1 MGLGL
6 NVGEQYGG
14 VAFLGY
20 RRYADGTMCQAEI
33 RNLVR
38 KYGDIIIAVNGR
50 STVKKTFK
58 EIIPMLR
65 ESSTFAYMRLV
76 HHECMVDGGFTTSC
90 GALGSYLYDDLSAA
104 FRTDRRRLLAK
115 RSLALIRAEA
125 ERDGESTS
133 SDDAA
138 DGLDDDS
145 DSDESVDIE
154 PDSEDEALLKEK
166 TSSSDESYHSTDD
179 SRSIGNA
186 PSEDASDADE
196 IVQSQ
201 GVTKES
207 EEMAAE
213 KERNE
218 IIEAPELESVI
229 YKQESTRHL
238 AYRVLGVDVGYSS
251 DEGGDEDVAYYVSSK
266 HSGEFFFRYHVAAA
280 HIKMSL
286 TAFFSWHRLMALTAL
301 SLVQT
306 RFRLNPHSCYQM
318 RTRQWMMPIL
328 PSSRNCH

>member
-1 MGLGL
+1 
-6 NVGEQYGG
+6 
-14 VAFLGY
+14 
-20 RRYADGTMCQAEI
+20 MCEAEI

-38 KYGDIIIAVNGR
+38 KQGDIIIAVNGR
-50 STVKKTFK
+50 STVTKSFK

-65 ESSTFAYMRLV
+65 ESSTFAYVRLV
-76 HHECMVDGGFTTSC
+76 HMECMAGGGFTTSC
-90 GALGSYLYDDLSAA
+90 GALGRYLHDDLSAA
-104 FRTDRRRLLAK
+104 LRTDRRRLLAK

-125 ERDGESTS
+125 EKDGESTV

-154 PDSEDEALLKEK
+154 PDSEDEALLNEK
-166 TSSSDESYHSTDD
+166 SSSSDDSDNSTDD

-186 PSEDASDADE
+186 PSGNGSDADE
-196 IVQSQ
+196 IVHSQ

-207 EEMAAE
+207 EKTAAE
-213 KERNE
+213 KEITE

-238 AYRVLGVDVGYSS
+238 AYRILGMDVGYSS

-266 HSGEFFFRYHVAAA
+266 NSGEFFLGT
-280 HIKMSL
+280 MLLQL
-286 TAFFSWHRLMALTAL
+286 TSACLCRRSFLGTD
-301 SLVQT
+301 
-306 RFRLNPHSCYQM
+306 
-318 RTRQWMMPIL
+318 
-328 PSSRNCH
+328 

>member
-1 MGLGL
+1 MTCQNPPKVTPVGLML
-6 NVGEQYGG
+6 NVGEQNGG

-20 RRYADGTMCQAEI
+20 RQYADGTKGLAET

-38 KYGDIIIAVNGR
+38 KLGDIIIAVNGR

-76 HHECMVDGGFTTSC
+76 HKECMADGGFTTSC
-90 GALGSYLYDDLSAA
+90 GALGRYLHEDLSAA

-125 ERDGESTS
+125 EKDGESTS

-154 PDSEDEALLKEK
+154 PDSEDEALLNEK
-166 TSSSDESYHSTDD
+166 SSSSDDSDNSTDD

-186 PSEDASDADE
+186 PSGNAFDADE

-201 GVTKES
+201 GVTKEI
-207 EEMAAE
+207 EKTVAE
-213 KERNE
+213 KEITE
-218 IIEAPELESVI
+218 IIEAPELESVM

-238 AYRVLGVDVGYSS
+238 AYRILGMDIGYSS

-266 HSGEFFFRYHVAAA
+266 HSGEFFLGT
-280 HIKMSL
+280 MLLQL
-286 TAFFSWHRLMALTAL
+286 TSTYLCRRSFLGTD
-301 SLVQT
+301 
-306 RFRLNPHSCYQM
+306 
-318 RTRQWMMPIL
+318 
-328 PSSRNCH
+328 